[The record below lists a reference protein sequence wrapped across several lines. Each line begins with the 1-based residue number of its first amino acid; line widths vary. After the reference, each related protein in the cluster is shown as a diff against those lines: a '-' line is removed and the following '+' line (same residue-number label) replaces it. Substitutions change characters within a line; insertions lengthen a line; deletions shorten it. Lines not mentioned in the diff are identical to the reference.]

1 MPWEVRVPG
10 TSEPSEVRDLKRV
23 VIGLAVVARGR
34 RCVMKRLQVVWVA
47 LALAACEAGPVRG
60 PVEQTRPAT
69 QPVKRP
75 SIPPVGPSEAL
86 FLIAAGGQNLVGLD
100 AGSLVRA
107 DALLGVDAGSLGG
120 GSAKVSVSKERDL
133 LLPTATVE
141 GLSVPVEPGISAL
154 ASPAVVSP
162 TPSPPPARVTVELPG
177 GIGPASTV
185 YLQDG
190 AGRLI
195 TGAAGKP
202 ISAILDQPD
211 APTFPGL
218 PANRAVCYLVPLGL
232 EGGKAYGLVGLR
244 PAGTAGGL
252 VDAAS
257 TLLVAWLR
265 AQPGWDDVALQRV
278 PAQAWWAAQAAV
290 RPALAADPALVPADW
305 KQASVLAAIK
315 ALEAARPELGPL
327 LTPLAEA
334 ARASASP

>member
-1 MPWEVRVPG
+1 
-10 TSEPSEVRDLKRV
+10 
-23 VIGLAVVARGR
+23 
-34 RCVMKRLQVVWVA
+34 
-47 LALAACEAGPVRG
+47 
-60 PVEQTRPAT
+60 
-69 QPVKRP
+69 
-75 SIPPVGPSEAL
+75 VGPSEEL

-120 GSAKVSVSKERDL
+120 GGATTSTPKEREI
-133 LLPTATVE
+133 LPPTVDME
-141 GLSVPVEPGISAL
+141 EPGVPAVPGTSAS
-154 ASPAVVSP
+154 ASPAAVSP
-162 TPSPPPARVTVELPG
+162 TPSPPPARVTVELPP

-202 ISAILDQPD
+202 ISARLDQPD
-211 APTFPGL
+211 ALKFPGL
-218 PANRAVCYLVPLGL
+218 AADRAVCYLVPLGL

-290 RPALAADPALVPADW
+290 RLALATDPALVPSDW
-305 KQASVLAAIK
+305 RQASLLAAMK
-315 ALEAARPELGPL
+315 ALDAARPELGPL

-334 ARASASP
+334 ARVSASP